1 MFKLF
6 IAGLT
11 GLLLGHGAL
20 SQIAVSAG
28 GQDVRVGADGSVSVK
43 GAGQDV
49 RTGSGSQVSVGPG
62 NKVKSSVGEV
72 EPEAKIEGVTIINGK
87 LWIDGKEIPAG
98 VERYKSPQNGKIYNI
113 ERRGKN
119 VSVTSND

>member
-20 SQIAVSAG
+20 SQIAVSTG

-43 GAGQDV
+43 GAGQDI
-49 RTGSGSQVSVGPG
+49 RTGPGSQVSAGPG

-72 EPEAKIEGVTIINGK
+72 ELGAKIEGVTIINGK

-113 ERRGKN
+113 ERRGKS